1 MVGYNAINRNE
12 DITLLKEDSEDEIVN
27 IVNSQQVEDAE
38 LEEDES
44 WKNHDKYL
52 EDQISNS
59 RFSESIVGLKLS
71 TMSLN

>member
-12 DITLLKEDSEDEIVN
+12 DITLLKEDCEDEIVN

-44 WKNHDKYL
+44 WKNSDKYL
-52 EDQISNS
+52 KDQISYS
-59 RFSESIVGLKLS
+59 RFSECTVGLNLP
-71 TMSLN
+71 